1 MQARKA
7 KAGSLTADG
16 AAAGGRSLVAVSAGG
31 GSDGR
36 ILTGR
41 GLQKLPAVFL
51 QILSGRSRR
60 ILIRRSERIG
70 SQTGKLQVIRQTGDI
85 GMQFS
90 ID

>member
-1 MQARKA
+1 MQARKS
-7 KAGSLTADG
+7 KAGSLTADDG
-16 AAAGGRSLVAVSAGG
+16 AAGGRSLVAVSAGG

-51 QILSGRSRR
+51 QVLSGRSRR